1 VWCFRASDY
10 TVFHLDSSRG
20 NGVLKNLLGEAFSEI
35 LSCDLWGAYQRFSK
49 DVATVILQLCWA
61 QVIRDVLFL
70 AKYPDESVV
79 KYGNR
84 LLKKLYAM
92 FTTIHQKELLAGET
106 WIEQMNRHKEG
117 ILKTSQWDVPEN
129 KDARNMAKR
138 LKEHGAQY
146 FVFITEDIPPKNNP
160 GE

>member
-1 VWCFRASDY
+1 MFWRTCW
-10 TVFHLDSSRG
+10 
-20 NGVLKNLLGEAFSEI
+20 GEALSGI
-35 LSCDLWGAYQRFSK
+35 LSRDLWGAYQRFSK
-49 DVATVILQLCWA
+49 DVATVMLQLCWA
-61 QVIRDVLFL
+61 YMIRDVLFL

-84 LLKKLYAM
+84 LMNKIYAM
-92 FTTIHQKELLAGET
+92 FTTIHQKEALPCET
-106 WIEQMNRHKEG
+106 WIEQMNRHKKG

-146 FVFITEDIPPKNNP
+146 FVFITEDIPPTNNP
-160 GE
+160 GEQVIRMLVIDRKVTQGTRSG